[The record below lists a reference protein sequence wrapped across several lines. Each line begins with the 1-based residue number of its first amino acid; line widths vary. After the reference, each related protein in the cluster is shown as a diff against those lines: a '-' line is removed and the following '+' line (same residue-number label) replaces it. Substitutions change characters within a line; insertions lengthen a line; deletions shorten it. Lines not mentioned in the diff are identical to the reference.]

1 MYYRA
6 VARRIGNHLLHR
18 RFVSYIIL
26 EWSPGEFFFGYV
38 SVFLQE
44 KLLRPESS
52 PQSRLSGYC
61 SSNASLT

>member
-1 MYYRA
+1 MYYRV
-6 VARRIGNHLLHR
+6 VARKLGNHLLHR
-18 RFVSYIIL
+18 GFVRYIIL
-26 EWSPGEFFFGYV
+26 GWCPGEIFFDYV

>member
-6 VARRIGNHLLHR
+6 VARKIGNHLLHR

-26 EWSPGEFFFGYV
+26 EWSPGEIFCGYF

>member
-1 MYYRA
+1 MYYRV
-6 VARRIGNHLLHR
+6 VARKLGNHLLHR

-26 EWSPGEFFFGYV
+26 GWCPGEILFVYV

-44 KLLRPESS
+44 KLLRPEFS